1 MSPKKIYEKL
11 LLISDKL
18 NIKII
23 KGKGNFKGGSCV
35 YKEENIIV
43 LNDNKPLE
51 VRLKNLALSLL
62 EFDLDAIDIDVKMKQ
77 ILEDYSMFKEI

>member
-1 MSPKKIYEKL
+1 MSQRKIYNNL
-11 LLISDKL
+11 LEISKQL

-43 LNDNKPLE
+43 LNHNKPLE

-62 EFDLDAIDIDVKMKQ
+62 NFDLKTVKIDIKTKQ
-77 ILEDYSMFKEI
+77 ILEDYDVKGD

>member
-35 YKEENIIV
+35 YKEENII
-43 LNDNKPLE
+43 DAEYK
-51 VRLKNLALSLL
+51 
-62 EFDLDAIDIDVKMKQ
+62 DLDEK
-77 ILEDYSMFKEI
+77 